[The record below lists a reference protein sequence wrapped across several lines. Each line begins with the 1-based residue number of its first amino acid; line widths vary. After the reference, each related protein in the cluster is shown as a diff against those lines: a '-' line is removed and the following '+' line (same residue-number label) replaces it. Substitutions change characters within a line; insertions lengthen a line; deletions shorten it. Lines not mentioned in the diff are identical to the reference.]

1 MSTSKHQIQ
10 VKANDQTASAF
21 NSIKNRA
28 GATGQQINS
37 MLRGALTAA
46 AGYLSFRA
54 LKGGVDELGHLSDVA
69 QKAGLSVDEL
79 TKTAAAFNTLGIQGM
94 NVDTIAQAFKYM
106 EKTTGRQGMAGFY
119 ETLREIG
126 KIPDASKRGEEAMRI
141 FSRAGLNFMPLIN
154 AAEDGTAALEN
165 VIRVFPGISQAAAEA
180 GDAAADSLGLI
191 WKQLRYDYLNGLGT
205 VLLWA
210 STKFNNGMVESSAA
224 AARNMG
230 YYFQLTCLK
239 IAKWFEDMMLGIR
252 EKFVQG
258 WTWIQAYWEADGW
271 GGDAIDA
278 ANSWS
283 KAVVAQIRKE
293 SGAGRFDDYIKDI
306 EFKIENNRRVVKYL
320 EENLKKSTKD
330 RHSKNVALEEEAK
343 KAKENAARKRSV
355 NISNSLMTAGSAEV
369 LKLQML
375 GPRTEAEQKKQTKLL
390 EKIEK
395 NTADAADSGED
406 IEVAFG

>member
-1 MSTSKHQIQ
+1 MSTSKHQIE
-10 VKANDQTASAF
+10 VKANDKTASAF

-79 TKTAAAFNTLGIQGM
+79 TKTATAFDQLGIQGM
-94 NVDTIAQAFKYM
+94 NVELIAQAFKYM
-106 EKTTGRQGMAGFY
+106 EKTTGRQGMSGFY

-126 KIPDASKRGEEAMRI
+126 KIPDASKRAEEAMRI

-154 AAEDGTAALEN
+154 AAENGTEALEN
-165 VIRVFPGISQAAAEA
+165 VVNVMPGVTQAAAEA
-180 GDAAADSLGLI
+180 GDAAADSLGLLWTQI
-191 WKQLRYDYLNGLGT
+191 RSDSLNALGT
-205 VLLWA
+205 ILQYA
-210 STKFNNGMVESSAA
+210 SSDFSTGMVETSAMT
-224 AARNMG
+224 ARNIG
-230 YYFQLTCLK
+230 YYFQLACLK
-239 IAKWFEDMMLGIR
+239 IAKWFEDLLRGIR

-283 KAVVAQIRKE
+283 KAVVAQFRKE
-293 SGAGRFDDYIKDI
+293 SGAGLFDDYIKDI
-306 EFKIENNRRVVKYL
+306 EFKIENGRRIVKGL
-320 EENLKKSTKD
+320 TDNINNAAKGE
-330 RHSKNVALEEEAK
+330 HSQNIALEKEAK
-343 KAKENAARKRSV
+343 KKSENAAQKRSV

-406 IEVAFG
+406 IEVAL

>member
-10 VKANDQTASAF
+10 VKANDQTAPAF
-21 NSIKNRA
+21 SSIKNRA

-106 EKTTGRQGMAGFY
+106 EKTTGRQGMSGFY

-165 VIRVFPGISQAAAEA
+165 LIGAMPGVAQEAADA

-191 WKQLRYDYLNGLGT
+191 WTQMRSDSLNALGT
-205 VLLWA
+205 ILQFA
-210 STKFNNGMVESSAA
+210 SGDFDKGMVESSAMT
-224 AARNMG
+224 ARNIG
-230 YYFQLTCLK
+230 YYFQLAALK
-239 IAKWFEDMMLGIR
+239 IASFFEQACRKIR
-252 EKFVQG
+252 VNFVRM
-258 WTWIQAYWEADGW
+258 WTWISAYWEAEGW
-271 GGDAIDA
+271 GSDALA
-278 ANSWS
+278 AASNWA
-283 KAVVAQIRKE
+283 KAVGDEYRRE
-293 SGAGRFDDYIKDI
+293 MGDEFFAGLAKDI
-306 EFKIENNRRVVKYL
+306 EFKIENSRRLVEGLQK
-320 EENLKKSTKD
+320 NIDNAAKGS
-330 RHSKNVALEEEAK
+330 HSKNVALEKEAK
-343 KAKENAARKRSV
+343 KTKENAAQKRSV

-406 IEVAFG
+406 IEVALG